1 MARVSYETNK
11 QQEKTPMPELD
22 PAERA
27 ACFDEVA
34 CGYTAEDA
42 INEAC
47 RCIQC
52 PKAPCMDGCPVGVPI
67 PQFIEKVA
75 HGEFAEA
82 YALVKDANALPAICG
97 RVCPQETQCEG
108 VCTRGRKGEP
118 VGIGRLERFVADWA
132 MAQESAAAEGEDGAA
147 ESGHGRD
154 LEG

>member
-22 PAERA
+22 PVERA

-42 INEAC
+42 INEAR

-82 YALVKDANALPAICG
+82 YALVKDANALPAN
-97 RVCPQETQCEG
+97 
-108 VCTRGRKGEP
+108 RK
-118 VGIGRLERFVADWA
+118 R
-132 MAQESAAAEGEDGAA
+132 
-147 ESGHGRD
+147 
-154 LEG
+154 